1 MSLGTL
7 LSLIAIGFLLVL
19 SAILSATETAM
30 TAASR
35 PRLRHL
41 AQEGDRRAKI
51 AEAVLDARERFLG
64 SILFSNNMVNIL
76 ATALAS
82 GILIAFFGDAGVAYA
97 TVIMTVVVVLFGEI
111 LPKTYA
117 LRHPT
122 QTAVVMARFSRVLMV
137 VVSPVVVLGT
147 LLIGLILRLL
157 PERRRTLVTP
167 QEELRSAIQIHA
179 DQGALVKRERDM
191 LHGVIDLAETTVE
204 DVMVHRRNM
213 VLLDADLPRRELVT
227 KILECPHTRVPLW
240 RREPENIVGVLH
252 VRDLLRAMAERRGDI
267 DTLDLEAIIGKP
279 WFVPMTTR
287 LIEQL
292 AAFRSQKSHF
302 ALVVDEYGALMGL
315 VTLQDILDEV
325 VGPIADDFGVAQG
338 GMRQQPDGSVIVDG
352 TVTIRDLNR
361 DLGWNL
367 PDEEAVTV
375 AGLVLH
381 ESRSIPDVGQVFL
394 FYDTRFEVL
403 RRQRNQITLLRLSRV
418 TATQAAAS

>member
-227 KILECPHTRVPLW
+227 KIFSNARTPACRCGGVNRRTSSESYTSAICCAPWPSAAGTSTRW
-240 RREPENIVGVLH
+240 ISKRSSAN
-252 VRDLLRAMAERRGDI
+252 RGSF
-267 DTLDLEAIIGKP
+267 P
-279 WFVPMTTR
+279 
-287 LIEQL
+287 
-292 AAFRSQKSHF
+292 
-302 ALVVDEYGALMGL
+302 
-315 VTLQDILDEV
+315 
-325 VGPIADDFGVAQG
+325 
-338 GMRQQPDGSVIVDG
+338 
-352 TVTIRDLNR
+352 
-361 DLGWNL
+361 
-367 PDEEAVTV
+367 
-375 AGLVLH
+375 
-381 ESRSIPDVGQVFL
+381 
-394 FYDTRFEVL
+394 
-403 RRQRNQITLLRLSRV
+403 
-418 TATQAAAS
+418 

>member
-1 MSLGTL
+1 
-7 LSLIAIGFLLVL
+7 
-19 SAILSATETAM
+19 
-30 TAASR
+30 
-35 PRLRHL
+35 
-41 AQEGDRRAKI
+41 
-51 AEAVLDARERFLG
+51 
-64 SILFSNNMVNIL
+64 
-76 ATALAS
+76 
-82 GILIAFFGDAGVAYA
+82 
-97 TVIMTVVVVLFGEI
+97 
-111 LPKTYA
+111 
-117 LRHPT
+117 
-122 QTAVVMARFSRVLMV
+122 
-137 VVSPVVVLGT
+137 
-147 LLIGLILRLL
+147 
-157 PERRRTLVTP
+157 
-167 QEELRSAIQIHA
+167 
-179 DQGALVKRERDM
+179 
-191 LHGVIDLAETTVE
+191 
-204 DVMVHRRNM
+204 
-213 VLLDADLPRRELVT
+213 
-227 KILECPHTRVPLW
+227 
-240 RREPENIVGVLH
+240 
-252 VRDLLRAMAERRGDI
+252 
-267 DTLDLEAIIGKP
+267 
-279 WFVPMTTR
+279 MTTR

-381 ESRSIPDVGQVFL
+381 ELRSIPDVGQVFL